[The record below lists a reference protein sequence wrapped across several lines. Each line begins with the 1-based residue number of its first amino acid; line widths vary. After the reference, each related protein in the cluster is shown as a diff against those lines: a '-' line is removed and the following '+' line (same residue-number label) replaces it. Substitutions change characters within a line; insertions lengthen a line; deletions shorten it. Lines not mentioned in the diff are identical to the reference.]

1 MKKRTHAFCLRLTEE
16 EFKNLTGKAADA
28 GISREEFCRRILN
41 GAEVRARPPA
51 DVPQLIR
58 EVRRV
63 GNNIDQILMIANAK
77 GLLDVPQLRK
87 AMADLRDVEKLI
99 SDTYSQVSV
108 HRHKK

>member
-1 MKKRTHAFCLRLTEE
+1 MKKRTHAICLRLTEDE
-16 EFKNLTGKAADA
+16 LYTLTTKAAKA
-28 GISREEFCRRILN
+28 GISREEFCRRILS

-63 GNNIDQILMIANAK
+63 GSNIGQILMIANAQ

-87 AMADLRDVEKLI
+87 AILDLREVEKLI
-99 SDTYSQVSV
+99 VTSY
-108 HRHKK
+108 RGR